1 MTLLPATW
9 DPRLTSISAITEST
23 GFVPHPETV
32 AEFNYIYGVKRNALD
47 LPLMLGGTFGGTILW
62 AIFAK
67 WVGISEQVGTY
78 VAYVVVAVGICF
90 AYRHFFGTIRR
101 KRIVVRQLQAD
112 YAFWLAEHQ
121 RSLPNPPE

>member
-1 MTLLPATW
+1 M
-9 DPRLTSISAITEST
+9 
-23 GFVPHPETV
+23 
-32 AEFNYIYGVKRNALD
+32 
-47 LPLMLGGTFGGTILW
+47 
-62 AIFAK
+62 
-67 WVGISEQVGTY
+67 
-78 VAYVVVAVGICF
+78 AYVVVAVGIFF